1 MGTYPTFIPSI
12 DVADVDVS
20 PDMSKMV
27 DDAVCVAGAGMEV
40 VECSLPNAPC
50 TPTAEMRQK
59 SNKAT

>member
-1 MGTYPTFIPSI
+1 ML